1 MEAGRNVQTTLG
13 VHTLLVAD
21 RESIVRHV
29 GGRTASG
36 LSAAAARIRQLL
48 TVLPPAINISNSSL
62 DFGEDVPA
70 GESRTLTLVVKNT
83 GENALD
89 ITDIQSDLEGVS
101 VSKTEL
107 MVAAGD
113 SAKFEITFTPAEAGP
128 FSGTITILSNDPENS
143 SIAVSFSGT
152 AIVVYGDSRA
162 DFDGDGEIGFR
173 DFIGFARAFNT
184 DDATYDLNGNG
195 LVDFPDFLEFA
206 KNFGKRLP

>member
-1 MEAGRNVQTTLG
+1 M
-13 VHTLLVAD
+13 
-21 RESIVRHV
+21 
-29 GGRTASG
+29 
-36 LSAAAARIRQLL
+36 
-48 TVLPPAINISNSSL
+48 
-62 DFGEDVPA
+62 
-70 GESRTLTLVVKNT
+70 TLVVKNT